1 VEPLLVLSLLISF
14 FLTLFFMPLWVKK
27 TKQIGLVWEDM
38 HKKGHPKNVSG
49 SGGVGVLF
57 GFVLGVLFYIAIRT
71 FYFKST
77 EYLIEIFATLAS
89 VLIVSFIGLI
99 DDILGWRR
107 GGLTKK
113 SRIFVLIFAA
123 VPLMV
128 INAGVSVMFGR
139 DFGLLYPLILIPLG
153 IIGTSA
159 TFNFIAGYNG
169 LESRQGI
176 LILGA
181 LAFVAWKT
189 GNGWIGIV
197 ALSMVASLLAF
208 YIFNKVP
215 AKIFPGDT
223 LTYAVGALIA
233 IMAILGNMER
243 IAVFFFI
250 PYIIEVCLK
259 TRGKLKKE
267 SLAKLNEDGSLETP
281 YKKIYGLEH
290 LAIKVLKKIKKSKK
304 VYEKDVVLFINIFQI
319 LIIAL
324 GLLLFN
330 GKIFG

>member
-1 VEPLLVLSLLISF
+1 
-14 FLTLFFMPLWVKK
+14 MPLWVKK

-77 EYLIEIFATLAS
+77 EHLIEIFAALAS

-123 VPLMV
+123 IPLMV
-128 INAGVSVMFGR
+128 INAGVSIMFGK

-153 IIGTSA
+153 IVGTSA

-169 LESRQGI
+169 LETRQGI

-189 GNGWIGIV
+189 GNSWLGIV
-197 ALSMVASLLAF
+197 ALSMVASLFAF

-215 AKIFPGDT
+215 ARIFPGDT
-223 LTYAVGALIA
+223 LTYAVGALITT
-233 IMAILGNMER
+233 IAILGNMER

-250 PYIIEVCLK
+250 PYIVEVFLK
-259 TRGKLKKE
+259 ARGKLKKE
-267 SLAKLNEDGSLETP
+267 SFAKVNSDGSLEMP
-281 YKKIYGLEH
+281 YNKIYGLEH
-290 LAIKVLKKIKKSKK
+290 LAIKILKNIKKQGK
-304 VYEKDVVLFINIFQI
+304 VYEKDVVWFINLIQI
-319 LIIAL
+319 LVITIGFL
-324 GLLLFN
+324 FFN
-330 GKIFG
+330 GKIFS